1 MRGRSRLQTKEP
13 EVGKR
18 RLEDLRLEDLHFTVA
33 DSLRR
38 LPGPAGQR
46 FAPLLSAET
55 CDVEIYAPRG
65 TDPQKPHTRDEAYVV
80 ASGTG
85 FFRSGSERRPF
96 GPSDVLLVGAG
107 VEHRFED
114 FTDDF
119 VTWVFFFGPEK
130 PSSAS

>member
-1 MRGRSRLQTKEP
+1 MD
-13 EVGKR
+13 KR
-18 RLEDLRLEDLHFTVA
+18 RLENLPLEALHFRVA
-33 DSLRR
+33 DSLRH
-38 LPGPAGQR
+38 LPGPDGQR
-46 FAPLLSAET
+46 FAPLLSGGT
-55 CDVEIYAPRG
+55 CDLEIYAPRG

-80 ASGTG
+80 VGGTG

-96 GPSDVLLVGAG
+96 GPGDVLLVAAG

-130 PSSAS
+130 IMTE

>member
-1 MRGRSRLQTKEP
+1 ME
-13 EVGKR
+13 KR
-18 RLEDLRLEDLHFTVA
+18 RLEDLPLEALHFTVA
-33 DSLRR
+33 ESIRQ
-38 LPGPAGQR
+38 LPGPDGQR
-46 FAPLLSAET
+46 FAPLLSWGT
-55 CDVEIYAPRG
+55 CDLEIYAPRG

-85 FFRSGSERRPF
+85 YFSSGLERRQF
-96 GPSDVLLVGAG
+96 GPGDVLLVGAG

-130 PSSAS
+130 ILTE